1 MRPLRNKLALAVLI
15 VVFIGLAPG
24 EALQEGWVVER
35 VEQGTKPALTLDAS
49 GRPVIA
55 HMLERRGGFV
65 KAATRG
71 QNGWSSALVAEGYF
85 YGPLDVATDP
95 EGRIHIVY
103 HDHQAP
109 NFNPNVGDLA
119 HAVRQDAS
127 WAVEPLA
134 NRGHDGWD
142 ARLVFDANGALH
154 ASAVD
159 PLDFNGRGVEYYL
172 LTPDGALVVEAVG
185 SAPQTYR
192 FATAIALGPDG
203 EPRISYFDLNASR
216 LRLATRA
223 GPGDWT
229 LETVDDA
236 AGTGAFSSLKIDP
249 KGGLHLSYF
258 ESDGGPA
265 FADAGRIKYAF
276 RPNPDAP
283 WRIEVI
289 DRLDQVFSGFTGA
302 RNLTS
307 LALDSAGNPWVAY
320 SDESVLKL
328 ARFDGQ
334 NWQIQTVVEAGE
346 RPLGQLV
353 SLVLDADDRPHLS
366 YHEVTNKDPLDGI
379 VFYATPAEMP

>member
-1 MRPLRNKLALAVLI
+1 LQTLRKTLSLAMLL
-15 VVFIGLAPG
+15 VVFIGLNPG
-24 EALQEGWVVER
+24 QALQEGWLIEGVER
-35 VEQGTKPALTLDAS
+35 GTKPALTLDTS
-49 GRPVIA
+49 GNPVIA

-71 QNGWSSALVAEGYF
+71 ERGWTSALVAEGYF

-95 EGRIHIVY
+95 EGRIHVIY

-109 NFNPNVGDLA
+109 NFNPNIGDLA
-119 HAVRQDAS
+119 HAVRQDAG
-127 WAVEPLA
+127 WTVEPLA

-142 ARLVFDANGALH
+142 GRLVFDANGALH

-172 LTPDGALVVEAVG
+172 LTPEGELVVEAVG
-185 SAPQTYR
+185 SEPQTYR
-192 FATAIALGPDG
+192 FATAIAFGPDG
-203 EPRISYFDLNASR
+203 APRISYFDLNASR
-216 LRLATRA
+216 LVLATRA
-223 GPGDWT
+223 GPDDWT

-236 AGTGAFSSLKIDP
+236 AGTGAFSSLKIDRE
-249 KGGLHLSYF
+249 GGVHISYF

-276 RPNPDAP
+276 RPNPDTP
-283 WRIEVI
+283 WQIEVI
-289 DRLDQVFSGFTGA
+289 DTLDQVFSGFAGA
-302 RNLTS
+302 RNITS
-307 LALDSAGNPWVAY
+307 LALDSDGNPWVAY

-334 NWQIQTVVEAGE
+334 DWRIQTVVEAGE

-353 SLVLDADDRPHLS
+353 SLVLDAHDRPHLT
-366 YHEVTNKDPLDGI
+366 YHEVTNKDPLDGV
-379 VFYATPAEMP
+379 VFYATPTEMP